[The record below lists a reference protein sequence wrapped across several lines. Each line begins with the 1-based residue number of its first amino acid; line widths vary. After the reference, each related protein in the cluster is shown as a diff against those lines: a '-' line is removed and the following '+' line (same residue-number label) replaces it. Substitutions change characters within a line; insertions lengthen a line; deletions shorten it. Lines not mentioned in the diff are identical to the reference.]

1 MVHGKYSEEMGMS
14 RDIDEETKQRLA
26 SLFQMK
32 SIEARIA
39 ENMKSIRYKI
49 GVISGK
55 GGVGKSTVTANLA
68 VALALEGY
76 RVAVFDS
83 DFHGPSIP
91 KMLGVEDATLEVT
104 KDKKILPVTGPY
116 GIKIV
121 SILYLL
127 PEKTEAVIWRG
138 PLKKKFFDDLALYT
152 QWGELDFLLFDL
164 PPGTGDEALNL
175 AQSIKDLAGVIA
187 VTQPTEVSALAVA
200 KSINFARKTN
210 IRVLGIVENMSYFV
224 CGDGKKYKIFSG
236 NGGEMLSKMF
246 NVPLLGRIPID
257 PRVAELGDSGYS
269 LLVQDPES
277 EFSKEFRNLVNNLLE
292 VLEGG
297 EDRGREG
304 S

>member
-1 MVHGKYSEEMGMS
+1 MS

-91 KMLGVEDATLEVT
+91 KMLGVEDAT
-104 KDKKILPVTGPY
+104 ILPVTGPY

-138 PLKKKFFDDLALYT
+138 PLKKKFFDDLAMYT

-210 IRVLGIVENMSYFV
+210 IRVLGVVENMSYFV

-236 NGGEMLSKMF
+236 DGG
-246 NVPLLGRIPID
+246 V
-257 PRVAELGDSGYS
+257 
-269 LLVQDPES
+269 
-277 EFSKEFRNLVNNLLE
+277 E

-297 EDRGREG
+297 EDK
-304 S
+304 